1 MPAASTMTGGTALL
15 LCTNT
20 DSCIYQSV
28 NGLQCC
34 GLKVAEAP
42 SSASPQRQ
50 EVCRQ
55 PGGEA
60 GRRRDPAALAAP
72 SPLPSL
78 SAPDLGTPCS
88 MLAHKRVISDPTG
101 SGGTE
106 NGLSSK
112 LNNNNQINKNPA
124 PGLKPSASIR
134 DKISQWEGKREP
146 AVAAVTPAV
155 AAVTPASGTALPV
168 QKEPMETV
176 RKRDAKPSEV
186 QRTDSKRL
194 VSWEKQDSGKE
205 NTGKLGDF
213 WPKSPESPASR
224 DREGVSERGLRGT
237 KPPEQAQDKKS
248 VLTHIKKL
256 ERAMK
261 EVPDRPSLAF
271 PGNYFCPPS
280 KEEQEEAERRGNE
293 PIFGTI
299 DGAVRPVAAAA
310 LRRRRKEG
318 DPENVYSEPGTPSIN
333 PLPKPQRT
341 FQHHTPP
348 PGGSVSGK
356 GKRNLPPLPRIPPPP
371 LPTCP
376 PPGVCRRPW
385 ADKAR
390 DSSNRKS
397 YEFEDLLQCSSEG
410 CRVDWYAQSRLGLN
424 RTLSEENVY
433 EDILDPPFKE
443 NPYEDIELERSCPGS
458 KCVSPAPSSPPP
470 DTPTK
475 ISSKPGFFR
484 QTSERRSLKLLE
496 LRKGVRDGRD
506 AGLASPFR
514 ISPPSTPSSPDDT
527 PCLSG
532 DPHNRRRR
540 KIPKMV
546 VRINT
551 IFEARR
557 GKKRMKK
564 VSQSTESSSGRDEN
578 SESESDTE
586 EKLKAHSQRLVSV
599 QSMLRQTGR
608 YRTLERDLMDLQERK
623 LFEYF
628 IVVALHKTKAGV
640 PYLPEVTQQFPLKLE
655 RSFKFMRE
663 TEDQLKVIPQ
673 FCFPDAKDWVPI
685 DNFPS
690 ETFSFVL
697 TGEDG
702 SRRFGYCRR
711 LLPSGK
717 GRRLPEV
724 YCIVS
729 RLGCFDL
736 FSKILDEVEK
746 RRAISPALVQPF
758 MRGIMEAP
766 FPAPGRTITVK
777 NFLPGSG
784 TEVIELCR
792 PSDSRLEHVDFE
804 CLFSSL
810 SLRLLLRVFASLL
823 LERRVIFTADKL
835 STLSQC
841 CHAVVALLYP
851 FTWQHT
857 YIPVLPPSML
867 DIVCTPTPFIVGLL
881 SSSLP
886 RLKELPIE
894 EVLVVDLC
902 NSRFLRQLDDED
914 SILPHKLQAALE
926 HVLDKRK
933 ELANDKADLP
943 SDSCSLST
951 VVSEAFV
958 RFFVEMVGH
967 YSLFM
972 CGAERDDE
980 SAVSSPSSPSPSSVS
995 SFQRELFR
1003 KAVTSKS
1010 LKRFL
1015 EVFMETQTFAG
1026 FVQERELRKQGLRG
1040 LFEVRAQEYLDSLP
1054 GSEQRAVNKF
1064 LKGLEW
1070 VPAPSPGGGSEDL
1083 GEGLDK
1089 PLENDAEGVWS
1100 PDIEQSFQ
1108 EALAIYPPCGRRKII
1123 LSDEGK
1129 MYGRNELI
1137 ARYIKL
1143 RTGKTRTRKQ
1153 VSSHIQVLARRK
1165 AREIQVK
1172 LKVCYDQAAK
1182 DKALQS
1188 MASMSSAQ
1196 IISATAF
1203 QNKMALQGLSRSPY
1217 PSAGGFWHG
1226 AIPGQPGGPEDI
1238 KPFSQQSYA
1247 MQSSGPPPITGYES
1261 TAGLSMSPG
1270 APPWQ
1275 GRSIASSKLHMLEF
1289 SAFLEQ
1295 PQDPDTFNKHLFVH
1309 IGQSN
1314 PSYSDPYLEAVDIRQ
1329 IYDKFPER
1337 KGGLKELFDKGPH
1350 NAFFLVKFWADL
1362 SANLQDDSSFFY
1374 GVSSQY
1380 ESTENMVITSSTK
1393 VCSFGKQVVEKVET
1407 EYARFEGGRYVFRIH
1422 RSPLCEYM
1430 INFIHKLKHLPEKYM
1445 MNSVLENFTI
1455 LQVVT
1460 NRDTLETL
1468 LCVAYVFEVSTSE
1481 HGAQHHIYRLV
1492 KD

>member
-1 MPAASTMTGGTALL
+1 MSTKL
-15 LCTNT
+15 
-20 DSCIYQSV
+20 
-28 NGLQCC
+28 
-34 GLKVAEAP
+34 
-42 SSASPQRQ
+42 SPG
-50 EVCRQ
+50 
-55 PGGEA
+55 P
-60 GRRRDPAALAAP
+60 
-72 SPLPSL
+72 
-78 SAPDLGTPCS
+78 PDT
-88 MLAHKRVISDPTG
+88 MLAHRRANSTSDPPT
-101 SGGTE
+101 SNTE
-106 NGLSSK
+106 NGLCGK
-112 LNNNNQINKNPA
+112 PNNKSPA
-124 PGLKPSASIR
+124 AAKTASIR
-134 DKISQWEGKREP
+134 DKISQWEGKKETAP
-146 AVAAVTPAV
+146 PTP
-155 AAVTPASGTALPV
+155 TGTCPLGTT
-168 QKEPMETV
+168 QKDVEAV
-176 RKRDAKPSEV
+176 RKKDFKTSEV

-194 VSWEKQDSGKE
+194 VSWDRRDSGKE
-205 NTGKLGDF
+205 NVGKLGDSR
-213 WPKSPESPASR
+213 PKSPECLTDKDKEVILEKGFRAS
-224 DREGVSERGLRGT
+224 
-237 KPPEQAQDKKS
+237 KPTEQPKDKKS
-248 VLTHIKKL
+248 VLTHVKKL
-256 ERAMK
+256 EKATK

-280 KEEQEEAERRGNE
+280 KEELEETEKKANE
-293 PIFGTI
+293 PIFGTL
-299 DGAVRPVAAAA
+299 DVVRSGGS
-310 LRRRRKEG
+310 RRRREG
-318 DPENVYSEPGTPSIN
+318 DPENVYSEPGAPSIN

-348 PGGSVSGK
+348 ATPAPGPGSGK
-356 GKRNLPPLPRIPPPP
+356 GRRNLPPLPSIPPPP
-371 LPTCP
+371 LPKCP

-385 ADKAR
+385 ADKPQ

-397 YEFEDLLQCSSEG
+397 YELEDLLQSSTES
-410 CRVDWYAQSRLGLN
+410 CRVDWYAQSRLGLT

-433 EDILDPPFKE
+433 EDIIDPPSKE
-443 NPYEDIELERSCPGS
+443 NPYEDIELEGSFVGS
-458 KCVSPAPSSPPP
+458 KCVSPASSSPVP

-475 ISSKPGFFR
+475 LSCKPGFFR
-484 QTSERRSLKLLE
+484 QTSERRSFKLLE
-496 LRKGVRDGRD
+496 LRKTGRD
-506 AGLASPFR
+506 TGISSPYR

-532 DPHNRRRR
+532 DPYNRRRR
-540 KIPKMV
+540 KIPKV
-546 VRINT
+546 VLIING

-557 GKKRMKK
+557 GKKRMKR
-564 VSQSTESSSGRDEN
+564 VSQSTESSSGRVTDEN

-663 TEDQLKVIPQ
+663 AEDQLKVIPQ
-673 FCFPDAKDWVPI
+673 FCFPDAKDWAPV

-894 EVLVVDLC
+894 EVLVVDLG

-933 ELANDKADLP
+933 ELASEKGDLP
-943 SDSCSLST
+943 NDSSCLST

-972 CGAERDDE
+972 GGAEREDE
-980 SAVSSPSSPSPSSVS
+980 SISSPTSPSPSSS
-995 SFQRELFR
+995 SSSSSPSASFQREAFR

-1010 LKRFL
+1010 LRRFL
-1015 EVFMETQTFAG
+1015 EVFMETQMFTSFI
-1026 FVQERELRKQGLRG
+1026 QERELRRQGLRG

-1054 GSEQRAVNKF
+1054 GSEQRGVNKF
-1064 LKGLEW
+1064 LKGL
-1070 VPAPSPGGGSEDL
+1070 G
-1083 GEGLDK
+1083 
-1089 PLENDAEGVWS
+1089 
-1100 PDIEQSFQ
+1100 
-1108 EALAIYPPCGRRKII
+1108 
-1123 LSDEGK
+1123 
-1129 MYGRNELI
+1129 
-1137 ARYIKL
+1137 
-1143 RTGKTRTRKQ
+1143 
-1153 VSSHIQVLARRK
+1153 
-1165 AREIQVK
+1165 
-1172 LKVCYDQAAK
+1172 
-1182 DKALQS
+1182 
-1188 MASMSSAQ
+1188 
-1196 IISATAF
+1196 
-1203 QNKMALQGLSRSPY
+1203 NKMKFLS
-1217 PSAGGFWHG
+1217 
-1226 AIPGQPGGPEDI
+1226 
-1238 KPFSQQSYA
+1238 K
-1247 MQSSGPPPITGYES
+1247 
-1261 TAGLSMSPG
+1261 
-1270 APPWQ
+1270 
-1275 GRSIASSKLHMLEF
+1275 K
-1289 SAFLEQ
+1289 
-1295 PQDPDTFNKHLFVH
+1295 
-1309 IGQSN
+1309 
-1314 PSYSDPYLEAVDIRQ
+1314 
-1329 IYDKFPER
+1329 
-1337 KGGLKELFDKGPH
+1337 
-1350 NAFFLVKFWADL
+1350 
-1362 SANLQDDSSFFY
+1362 
-1374 GVSSQY
+1374 
-1380 ESTENMVITSSTK
+1380 
-1393 VCSFGKQVVEKVET
+1393 
-1407 EYARFEGGRYVFRIH
+1407 
-1422 RSPLCEYM
+1422 
-1430 INFIHKLKHLPEKYM
+1430 
-1445 MNSVLENFTI
+1445 
-1455 LQVVT
+1455 
-1460 NRDTLETL
+1460 
-1468 LCVAYVFEVSTSE
+1468 
-1481 HGAQHHIYRLV
+1481 
-1492 KD
+1492 

>member
-34 GLKVAEAP
+34 GLKAVEAP
-42 SSASPQRQ
+42 SSAPGPQRQ
-50 EVCRQ
+50 EACRQ
-55 PGGEA
+55 PGGGGDA
-60 GRRRDPAALAAP
+60 GRGR
-72 SPLPSL
+72 
-78 SAPDLGTPCS
+78 APDALFSPPGPPYPGAPGS
-88 MLAHKRVISDPTG
+88 MLARKRAIGD
-101 SGGTE
+101 GGVAAE
-106 NGLSSK
+106 NGLNDT
-112 LNNNNQINKNPA
+112 NNKSRGPS
-124 PGLKPSASIR
+124 GLKPSASIR
-134 DKISQWEGKREP
+134 DKISQWEGKKEP
-146 AVAAVTPAV
+146 AAGVSASTVPAPPSG
-155 AAVTPASGTALPV
+155 PALVPP
-168 QKEPMETV
+168 QKEPAETA
-176 RKRDAKPSEV
+176 RKTDAKPAEV
-186 QRTDSKRL
+186 QRTDSKRP
-194 VSWEKQDSGKE
+194 VGRERQDSGKE
-205 NTGKLGDF
+205 NAGGKLGDLR
-213 WPKSPESPASR
+213 PKSPECPAGR
-224 DREGVSERGLRGT
+224 DREGVSDRGPRGT
-237 KPPEQAQDKKS
+237 KPPEQAKDKKS

-261 EVPDRPSLAF
+261 ER
-271 PGNYFCPPS
+271 
-280 KEEQEEAERRGNE
+280 RRG
-293 PIFGTI
+293 
-299 DGAVRPVAAAA
+299 R
-310 LRRRRKEG
+310 EG
-318 DPENVYSEPGTPSIN
+318 DPDNVYSEPGAPSIN

-341 FQHHTPP
+341 FQHHTP
-348 PGGSVSGK
+348 
-356 GKRNLPPLPRIPPPP
+356 
-371 LPTCP
+371 
-376 PPGVCRRPW
+376 RPW
-385 ADKAR
+385 ADRPR

-397 YEFEDLLQCSSEG
+397 YEFEDLLQSFSEG
-410 CRVDWYAQSRLGLN
+410 CRADWLGLT

-443 NPYEDIELERSCPGS
+443 NPYEDIELEGSCLGS
-458 KCVSPAPSSPPP
+458 KCVSPAPSSPVP

-475 ISSKPGFFR
+475 MSSKPGFFR
-484 QTSERRSLKLLE
+484 QTSERRSFKHLE
-496 LRKGVRDGRD
+496 LRRVRDGRE
-506 AGLASPFR
+506 AGLGSPPSR
-514 ISPPSTPSSPDDT
+514 VSPPSTPSSPDDT

-532 DPHNRRRR
+532 DPYNRRRR

-546 VRINT
+546 VKINA

-557 GKKRMKK
+557 GKKRMKR
-564 VSQSTESSSGRDEN
+564 VSQSTESTSGRVTDEN

-586 EKLKAHSQRLVSV
+586 EKLKAHSQRLVSI

-673 FCFPDAKDWVPI
+673 FCFPDAKDWAPI

-717 GRRLPEV
+717 GRRLPE
-724 YCIVS
+724 
-729 RLGCFDL
+729 
-736 FSKILDEVEK
+736 ILDEVEK

-933 ELANDKADLP
+933 ELANDKTDLP
-943 SDSCSLST
+943 SESCTLSG

-958 RFFVEMVGH
+958 RFFVEM
-967 YSLFM
+967 
-972 CGAERDDE
+972 RD
-980 SAVSSPSSPSPSSVS
+980 A
-995 SFQRELFR
+995 FR

-1010 LKRFL
+1010 LRRFL

-1054 GSEQRAVNKF
+1054 GSEQRGVNKF
-1064 LKGLEW
+1064 LKGL
-1070 VPAPSPGGGSEDL
+1070 G
-1083 GEGLDK
+1083 
-1089 PLENDAEGVWS
+1089 
-1100 PDIEQSFQ
+1100 
-1108 EALAIYPPCGRRKII
+1108 
-1123 LSDEGK
+1123 
-1129 MYGRNELI
+1129 
-1137 ARYIKL
+1137 
-1143 RTGKTRTRKQ
+1143 
-1153 VSSHIQVLARRK
+1153 
-1165 AREIQVK
+1165 
-1172 LKVCYDQAAK
+1172 
-1182 DKALQS
+1182 
-1188 MASMSSAQ
+1188 
-1196 IISATAF
+1196 
-1203 QNKMALQGLSRSPY
+1203 NKMKFLS
-1217 PSAGGFWHG
+1217 
-1226 AIPGQPGGPEDI
+1226 
-1238 KPFSQQSYA
+1238 K
-1247 MQSSGPPPITGYES
+1247 
-1261 TAGLSMSPG
+1261 
-1270 APPWQ
+1270 
-1275 GRSIASSKLHMLEF
+1275 K
-1289 SAFLEQ
+1289 
-1295 PQDPDTFNKHLFVH
+1295 
-1309 IGQSN
+1309 
-1314 PSYSDPYLEAVDIRQ
+1314 
-1329 IYDKFPER
+1329 
-1337 KGGLKELFDKGPH
+1337 
-1350 NAFFLVKFWADL
+1350 
-1362 SANLQDDSSFFY
+1362 
-1374 GVSSQY
+1374 
-1380 ESTENMVITSSTK
+1380 
-1393 VCSFGKQVVEKVET
+1393 
-1407 EYARFEGGRYVFRIH
+1407 
-1422 RSPLCEYM
+1422 
-1430 INFIHKLKHLPEKYM
+1430 
-1445 MNSVLENFTI
+1445 
-1455 LQVVT
+1455 
-1460 NRDTLETL
+1460 
-1468 LCVAYVFEVSTSE
+1468 
-1481 HGAQHHIYRLV
+1481 
-1492 KD
+1492 

>member
-1 MPAASTMTGGTALL
+1 MPAASIMTGGRALL

-20 DSCIYQSV
+20 DNCIYQSV

-34 GLKVAEAP
+34 GLKVGETP
-42 SSASPQRQ
+42 SSVVPQHQ
-50 EVCRQ
+50 EVCRS
-55 PGGEA
+55 PGDTD
-60 GRRRDPAALAAP
+60 RRDTSVSTKRPL
-72 SPLPSL
+72 SPLLSL
-78 SAPDLGTPCS
+78 SDSLGHRDT
-88 MLAHKRVISDPTG
+88 MLAHKRATTTDPRT
-101 SGGTE
+101 SNME
-106 NGLSSK
+106 NGLCGK
-112 LNNNNQINKNPA
+112 LNHNNSMAGVKT
-124 PGLKPSASIR
+124 ASIR
-134 DKISQWEGKREP
+134 DKISQWEGKKEP
-146 AVAAVTPAV
+146 VSL
-155 AAVTPASGTALPV
+155 ASTGMSLLTTT
-168 QKEPMETV
+168 QKEVETV
-176 RKRDAKPSEV
+176 RKKESKASEV
-186 QRTDSKRL
+186 QRTDNMRF
-194 VSWEKQDSGKE
+194 VSWERQDSGKE
-205 NTGKLGDF
+205 NVGKLVDLR
-213 WPKSPESPASR
+213 PKSPQGPTNR
-224 DREGVSERGLRGT
+224 DREVILERGFRGP
-237 KPPEQAQDKKS
+237 KPSEQPQDKKN

-256 ERAMK
+256 EKAMK
-261 EVPDRPSLAF
+261 EVPDKPSLAF

-280 KEEQEEAERRGNE
+280 KEEQEEIEKKANE
-293 PIFGTI
+293 PIFGTF
-299 DGAVRPVAAAA
+299 DVARPGRS
-310 LRRRRKEG
+310 RRRWEG
-318 DPENVYSEPGTPSIN
+318 DPENEYSEPGAPCIN

-348 PGGSVSGK
+348 TTPGPVSGK
-356 GKRNLPPLPRIPPPP
+356 GKRNLPPLPSVPPPP

-385 ADKAR
+385 SDKPQ

-397 YEFEDLLQCSSEG
+397 YEFEDLLQSSADG
-410 CRVDWYAQSRLGLN
+410 CRVDWYAQSRLGLT

-433 EDILDPPFKE
+433 EDIIDPPSKE
-443 NPYEDIELERSCPGS
+443 NPYEDIELERSCLGS
-458 KCVSPAPSSPPP
+458 KCVSPASSSPFS

-475 ISSKPGFFR
+475 LSSKPGFFR
-484 QTSERRSLKLLE
+484 QTSERRSFKLLE
-496 LRKGVRDGRD
+496 LRKSNRD
-506 AGLASPFR
+506 AGISSPSR

-532 DPHNRRRR
+532 DPYNRRRR

-546 VRINT
+546 LKINA

-557 GKKRMKK
+557 GKKRMKR
-564 VSQSTESSSGRDEN
+564 VSQSTESSSGRVTDEN

-599 QSMLRQTGR
+599 QSMLKQTGR
-608 YRTLERDLMDLQERK
+608 YRTLERDLMELQERK

-673 FCFPDAKDWVPI
+673 FCFPDAKDWAPV

-724 YCIVS
+724 YCIIS

-881 SSSLP
+881 SSSLL

-894 EVLVVDLC
+894 EVLVVDLG

-926 HVLDKRK
+926 HVLDKRR
-933 ELANDKADLP
+933 ELACEKGDLP
-943 SDSCSLST
+943 NDSCSLST

-972 CGAERDDE
+972 GGAEREDE
-980 SAVSSPSSPSPSSVS
+980 SSISSPSSFSPSSSS
-995 SFQRELFR
+995 SFQREAFR

-1010 LKRFL
+1010 LRRFL
-1015 EVFMETQTFAG
+1015 EVFMETQMFTG
-1026 FVQERELRKQGLRG
+1026 FIQERELRRQGLRG

-1054 GSEQRAVNKF
+1054 GSEQRGVNKF
-1064 LKGLEW
+1064 LKGL
-1070 VPAPSPGGGSEDL
+1070 G
-1083 GEGLDK
+1083 
-1089 PLENDAEGVWS
+1089 
-1100 PDIEQSFQ
+1100 
-1108 EALAIYPPCGRRKII
+1108 
-1123 LSDEGK
+1123 
-1129 MYGRNELI
+1129 
-1137 ARYIKL
+1137 
-1143 RTGKTRTRKQ
+1143 
-1153 VSSHIQVLARRK
+1153 
-1165 AREIQVK
+1165 
-1172 LKVCYDQAAK
+1172 
-1182 DKALQS
+1182 
-1188 MASMSSAQ
+1188 
-1196 IISATAF
+1196 
-1203 QNKMALQGLSRSPY
+1203 NKMKFLS
-1217 PSAGGFWHG
+1217 
-1226 AIPGQPGGPEDI
+1226 
-1238 KPFSQQSYA
+1238 K
-1247 MQSSGPPPITGYES
+1247 
-1261 TAGLSMSPG
+1261 
-1270 APPWQ
+1270 
-1275 GRSIASSKLHMLEF
+1275 K
-1289 SAFLEQ
+1289 
-1295 PQDPDTFNKHLFVH
+1295 
-1309 IGQSN
+1309 
-1314 PSYSDPYLEAVDIRQ
+1314 
-1329 IYDKFPER
+1329 
-1337 KGGLKELFDKGPH
+1337 
-1350 NAFFLVKFWADL
+1350 
-1362 SANLQDDSSFFY
+1362 
-1374 GVSSQY
+1374 
-1380 ESTENMVITSSTK
+1380 
-1393 VCSFGKQVVEKVET
+1393 
-1407 EYARFEGGRYVFRIH
+1407 
-1422 RSPLCEYM
+1422 
-1430 INFIHKLKHLPEKYM
+1430 
-1445 MNSVLENFTI
+1445 
-1455 LQVVT
+1455 
-1460 NRDTLETL
+1460 
-1468 LCVAYVFEVSTSE
+1468 
-1481 HGAQHHIYRLV
+1481 
-1492 KD
+1492 

>member
-1 MPAASTMTGGTALL
+1 
-15 LCTNT
+15 
-20 DSCIYQSV
+20 
-28 NGLQCC
+28 
-34 GLKVAEAP
+34 
-42 SSASPQRQ
+42 
-50 EVCRQ
+50 
-55 PGGEA
+55 
-60 GRRRDPAALAAP
+60 
-72 SPLPSL
+72 
-78 SAPDLGTPCS
+78 
-88 MLAHKRVISDPTG
+88 MLAHRRASTTTDPRTPNM
-101 SGGTE
+101 E
-106 NGLSSK
+106 NGLCGK
-112 LNNNNQINKNPA
+112 LNHNKSPA
-124 PGLKPSASIR
+124 GGKTASIR
-134 DKISQWEGKREP
+134 DKISQWEGKKEP
-146 AVAAVTPAV
+146 VPPTS
-155 AAVTPASGTALPV
+155 TGTCPLSTT
-168 QKEPMETV
+168 QKEVETV
-176 RKRDAKPSEV
+176 KKKESKSSEV
-186 QRTDSKRL
+186 QRTDSKRF
-194 VSWEKQDSGKE
+194 VSWDRQDSGKE
-205 NTGKLGDF
+205 NAGKLGDSR
-213 WPKSPESPASR
+213 PKSPEGPTNK
-224 DREGVSERGLRGT
+224 DREVILEKGFRVS
-237 KPPEQAQDKKS
+237 KPTEQPQDKKS
-248 VLTHIKKL
+248 VLTHVKKL
-256 ERAMK
+256 EKATK

-280 KEEQEEAERRGNE
+280 KEELEETEKRANE
-293 PIFGTI
+293 PIFGTF
-299 DGAVRPVAAAA
+299 DVVRPSGS
-310 LRRRRKEG
+310 RRRREG
-318 DPENVYSEPGTPSIN
+318 DPENVYSEPGAPSIN

-348 PGGSVSGK
+348 TTPASGPGSGK
-356 GKRNLPPLPRIPPPP
+356 GRRNLPPLPSIPPPP

-385 ADKAR
+385 ADKPR

-397 YEFEDLLQCSSEG
+397 YEFEDLLQSSSES
-410 CRVDWYAQSRLGLN
+410 CRVDWYAQSRLGLT

-433 EDILDPPFKE
+433 EDIIDPPSKE
-443 NPYEDIELERSCPGS
+443 NPYEDIELERSCLGS
-458 KCVSPAPSSPPP
+458 KCVSPASSSPVP

-475 ISSKPGFFR
+475 LSSKPGFFR
-484 QTSERRSLKLLE
+484 QNSERRSFKLLE
-496 LRKGVRDGRD
+496 LRKTSRDTGIS
-506 AGLASPFR
+506 SPSR

-532 DPHNRRRR
+532 DPYNRRRR

-546 VRINT
+546 LKINA

-557 GKKRMKK
+557 GKKRMKR
-564 VSQSTESSSGRDEN
+564 VSQSTESSSGR
-578 SESESDTE
+578 
-586 EKLKAHSQRLVSV
+586 AHSQRLVSV

-608 YRTLERDLMDLQERK
+608 YRTLERDLMELQERK

-663 TEDQLKVIPQ
+663 AEDQLKVIPQ
-673 FCFPDAKDWVPI
+673 FCFPDAKDWAPV

-894 EVLVVDLC
+894 EVLVVDLG

-926 HVLDKRK
+926 HVLDKRR
-933 ELANDKADLP
+933 ELKISFNNDFPYTPLGFLSP
-943 SDSCSLST
+943 DSSSLST

-972 CGAERDDE
+972 GGAEREDE
-980 SAVSSPSSPSPSSVS
+980 S
-995 SFQRELFR
+995 REAFR

-1010 LKRFL
+1010 LRRFL
-1015 EVFMETQTFAG
+1015 EVFMETQMFTG
-1026 FVQERELRKQGLRG
+1026 FIQERDLRRQGLRG

-1054 GSEQRAVNKF
+1054 GSEQRGVNKF
-1064 LKGLEW
+1064 LKGL
-1070 VPAPSPGGGSEDL
+1070 G
-1083 GEGLDK
+1083 
-1089 PLENDAEGVWS
+1089 
-1100 PDIEQSFQ
+1100 
-1108 EALAIYPPCGRRKII
+1108 
-1123 LSDEGK
+1123 
-1129 MYGRNELI
+1129 
-1137 ARYIKL
+1137 
-1143 RTGKTRTRKQ
+1143 
-1153 VSSHIQVLARRK
+1153 
-1165 AREIQVK
+1165 
-1172 LKVCYDQAAK
+1172 
-1182 DKALQS
+1182 
-1188 MASMSSAQ
+1188 
-1196 IISATAF
+1196 
-1203 QNKMALQGLSRSPY
+1203 NKMKFLS
-1217 PSAGGFWHG
+1217 
-1226 AIPGQPGGPEDI
+1226 
-1238 KPFSQQSYA
+1238 K
-1247 MQSSGPPPITGYES
+1247 
-1261 TAGLSMSPG
+1261 
-1270 APPWQ
+1270 
-1275 GRSIASSKLHMLEF
+1275 K
-1289 SAFLEQ
+1289 
-1295 PQDPDTFNKHLFVH
+1295 
-1309 IGQSN
+1309 
-1314 PSYSDPYLEAVDIRQ
+1314 
-1329 IYDKFPER
+1329 
-1337 KGGLKELFDKGPH
+1337 
-1350 NAFFLVKFWADL
+1350 
-1362 SANLQDDSSFFY
+1362 
-1374 GVSSQY
+1374 
-1380 ESTENMVITSSTK
+1380 
-1393 VCSFGKQVVEKVET
+1393 
-1407 EYARFEGGRYVFRIH
+1407 
-1422 RSPLCEYM
+1422 
-1430 INFIHKLKHLPEKYM
+1430 
-1445 MNSVLENFTI
+1445 
-1455 LQVVT
+1455 
-1460 NRDTLETL
+1460 
-1468 LCVAYVFEVSTSE
+1468 
-1481 HGAQHHIYRLV
+1481 
-1492 KD
+1492 

>member
-42 SSASPQRQ
+42 SSSAPPQRQ
-50 EVCRQ
+50 EVRRQ
-55 PGGEA
+55 PGGDA
-60 GRRRDPAALAAP
+60 GRRRDPAAP
-72 SPLPSL
+72 SPPPSL
-78 SAPDLGTPCS
+78 SAPGLGAPGS

-101 SGGTE
+101 TE
-106 NGLSSK
+106 NGLSGK
-112 LNNNNQINKNPA
+112 LNNNNQSNKNPA
-124 PGLKPSASIR
+124 SGLKPSASIR

-146 AVAAVTPAV
+146 GVATATPSVAAA
-155 AAVTPASGTALPV
+155 TPASGTASPV
-168 QKEPMETV
+168 QREPVETG
-176 RKRDAKPSEV
+176 RKRDAKAGEV

-194 VSWEKQDSGKE
+194 GGREKQQDSGKE
-205 NTGKLGDF
+205 NAGKLGDF
-213 WPKSPESPASR
+213 RPKSPESPASR
-224 DREGVSERGLRGT
+224 DKEGGSERGLRGP

-280 KEEQEEAERRGNE
+280 KEEQEEAEGRGND
-293 PIFGTI
+293 PIFGSV
-299 DGAVRPVAAAA
+299 DGEV
-310 LRRRRKEG
+310 RRRKEG
-318 DPENVYSEPGTPSIN
+318 DPDNVYSEPGAPSIN

-348 PGGSVSGK
+348 SGGSVSGK
-356 GKRNLPPLPRIPPPP
+356 GKRNLPPLPRIPPPA

-397 YEFEDLLQCSSEG
+397 FEFEDLLQLSSEG
-410 CRVDWYAQSRLGLN
+410 CRADWYGQSRLGLN

-443 NPYEDIELERSCPGS
+443 NPYEDIDLESSCPSS
-458 KCVSPAPSSPPP
+458 KCASPAPSSPPP

-475 ISSKPGFFR
+475 ARGRLQDAPSKVPSKPGFFR

-506 AGLASPFR
+506 AGPGSPFR
-514 ISPPSTPSSPDDT
+514 ISPPSSPSSPDDT

-673 FCFPDAKDWVPI
+673 FCFPDAKDWAPI
-685 DNFPS
+685 ESFPS

-886 RLKELPIE
+886 RLKDLPIE

-933 ELANDKADLP
+933 ELANDKDDLP

-972 CGAERDDE
+972 CGVERDEE
-980 SAVSSPSSPSPSSVS
+980 SAVSSPSSPSPSAVS
-995 SFQRELFR
+995 SFQREPFR

-1064 LKGLEW
+1064 LKGL
-1070 VPAPSPGGGSEDL
+1070 L
-1083 GEGLDK
+1083 G
-1089 PLENDAEGVWS
+1089 
-1100 PDIEQSFQ
+1100 
-1108 EALAIYPPCGRRKII
+1108 
-1123 LSDEGK
+1123 
-1129 MYGRNELI
+1129 
-1137 ARYIKL
+1137 
-1143 RTGKTRTRKQ
+1143 
-1153 VSSHIQVLARRK
+1153 
-1165 AREIQVK
+1165 
-1172 LKVCYDQAAK
+1172 
-1182 DKALQS
+1182 
-1188 MASMSSAQ
+1188 
-1196 IISATAF
+1196 
-1203 QNKMALQGLSRSPY
+1203 NKMKFLS
-1217 PSAGGFWHG
+1217 
-1226 AIPGQPGGPEDI
+1226 
-1238 KPFSQQSYA
+1238 K
-1247 MQSSGPPPITGYES
+1247 
-1261 TAGLSMSPG
+1261 
-1270 APPWQ
+1270 
-1275 GRSIASSKLHMLEF
+1275 K
-1289 SAFLEQ
+1289 
-1295 PQDPDTFNKHLFVH
+1295 
-1309 IGQSN
+1309 
-1314 PSYSDPYLEAVDIRQ
+1314 
-1329 IYDKFPER
+1329 
-1337 KGGLKELFDKGPH
+1337 
-1350 NAFFLVKFWADL
+1350 
-1362 SANLQDDSSFFY
+1362 
-1374 GVSSQY
+1374 
-1380 ESTENMVITSSTK
+1380 
-1393 VCSFGKQVVEKVET
+1393 
-1407 EYARFEGGRYVFRIH
+1407 
-1422 RSPLCEYM
+1422 
-1430 INFIHKLKHLPEKYM
+1430 
-1445 MNSVLENFTI
+1445 
-1455 LQVVT
+1455 
-1460 NRDTLETL
+1460 
-1468 LCVAYVFEVSTSE
+1468 
-1481 HGAQHHIYRLV
+1481 
-1492 KD
+1492 

>member
-1 MPAASTMTGGTALL
+1 MSCAAFLHKNSRNANRFYQANLPSMDQITRSPGSTWSPLNVFLTTRMPAANTMTGGRALL

-20 DSCIYQSV
+20 DNCIYQSV
-28 NGLQCC
+28 NRLQCC
-34 GLKVAEAP
+34 GLKVGEAP
-42 SSASPQRQ
+42 TSAVPQPQ
-50 EVCRQ
+50 EVCGS
-55 PGGEA
+55 PGEETEET
-60 GRRRDPAALAAP
+60 PVSSKHPL
-72 SPLPSL
+72 SPLLSL
-78 SAPDLGTPCS
+78 SDSPGPPDT
-88 MLAHKRVISDPTG
+88 MLAQRRAATTTTTDPRTPNM
-101 SGGTE
+101 E
-106 NGLSSK
+106 NGLCGK
-112 LNNNNQINKNPA
+112 LNHSKSPA
-124 PGLKPSASIR
+124 GVKTASIR
-134 DKISQWEGKREP
+134 DKISQWEGKKEP
-146 AVAAVTPAV
+146 AQLTS
-155 AAVTPASGTALPV
+155 TGTCPLSMT
-168 QKEPMETV
+168 QKEVETV
-176 RKRDAKPSEV
+176 RKKESKVSEV
-186 QRTDSKRL
+186 QRTDSKRF
-194 VSWEKQDSGKE
+194 VTWDRQDSGKE
-205 NTGKLGDF
+205 NVGKLGDSR
-213 WPKSPESPASR
+213 PKSPEGPTNKV
-224 DREGVSERGLRGT
+224 REVMLERGFRAS
-237 KPPEQAQDKKS
+237 KPTEQPLDKKT
-248 VLTHIKKL
+248 VLTHVKKL
-256 ERAMK
+256 EKATK

-280 KEEQEEAERRGNE
+280 KEELEETEKRASE
-293 PIFGTI
+293 PIFGTF
-299 DGAVRPVAAAA
+299 DVARPGGS
-310 LRRRRKEG
+310 RRRREG
-318 DPENVYSEPGTPSIN
+318 DPENVYSEPGAPSIN

-348 PGGSVSGK
+348 TTPASWASLGK
-356 GKRNLPPLPRIPPPP
+356 GKRNLPPLPSIPPPP

-385 ADKAR
+385 ADKPR

-397 YEFEDLLQCSSEG
+397 YEFEDLLQSSTES
-410 CRVDWYAQSRLGLN
+410 CRVDWYAQSRLGLT

-433 EDILDPPFKE
+433 EDIIDPPSKE
-443 NPYEDIELERSCPGS
+443 NPYEDIELERSCLGS
-458 KCVSPAPSSPPP
+458 KCVTPASSSPVP
-470 DTPTK
+470 DTSAK
-475 ISSKPGFFR
+475 LSSKPGFFR
-484 QTSERRSLKLLE
+484 QNPERRSFKLLE
-496 LRKGVRDGRD
+496 LRKTGRD
-506 AGLASPFR
+506 TGISSPSR

-532 DPHNRRRR
+532 DPYNRRRR

-546 VRINT
+546 LKING

-557 GKKRMKK
+557 GKKRMKR
-564 VSQSTESSSGRDEN
+564 VSQSAESSSGRVTDEN

-599 QSMLRQTGR
+599 QSMLRR
-608 YRTLERDLMDLQERK
+608 YRTLERDLMELQERK

-673 FCFPDAKDWVPI
+673 FCFPDAKDWVPV

-894 EVLVVDLC
+894 EVLVVDLG

-926 HVLDKRK
+926 YVLDKRK
-933 ELANDKADLP
+933 ELACEKGDLP
-943 SDSCSLST
+943 NDPTSLGT

-972 CGAERDDE
+972 GGAEREDE
-980 SAVSSPSSPSPSSVS
+980 SVSSPTLPSPSSSASS
-995 SFQRELFR
+995 SFQREAFR

-1010 LKRFL
+1010 LRRFL
-1015 EVFMETQTFAG
+1015 EVFMETQMFTG
-1026 FVQERELRKQGLRG
+1026 FIQERELRRQGLRG

-1054 GSEQRAVNKF
+1054 GSEQRGVNKF
-1064 LKGLEW
+1064 LKGL
-1070 VPAPSPGGGSEDL
+1070 G
-1083 GEGLDK
+1083 
-1089 PLENDAEGVWS
+1089 
-1100 PDIEQSFQ
+1100 
-1108 EALAIYPPCGRRKII
+1108 
-1123 LSDEGK
+1123 
-1129 MYGRNELI
+1129 
-1137 ARYIKL
+1137 
-1143 RTGKTRTRKQ
+1143 
-1153 VSSHIQVLARRK
+1153 
-1165 AREIQVK
+1165 
-1172 LKVCYDQAAK
+1172 
-1182 DKALQS
+1182 
-1188 MASMSSAQ
+1188 
-1196 IISATAF
+1196 
-1203 QNKMALQGLSRSPY
+1203 NKMKFLS
-1217 PSAGGFWHG
+1217 
-1226 AIPGQPGGPEDI
+1226 
-1238 KPFSQQSYA
+1238 K
-1247 MQSSGPPPITGYES
+1247 
-1261 TAGLSMSPG
+1261 
-1270 APPWQ
+1270 
-1275 GRSIASSKLHMLEF
+1275 K
-1289 SAFLEQ
+1289 
-1295 PQDPDTFNKHLFVH
+1295 
-1309 IGQSN
+1309 
-1314 PSYSDPYLEAVDIRQ
+1314 
-1329 IYDKFPER
+1329 
-1337 KGGLKELFDKGPH
+1337 
-1350 NAFFLVKFWADL
+1350 
-1362 SANLQDDSSFFY
+1362 
-1374 GVSSQY
+1374 
-1380 ESTENMVITSSTK
+1380 
-1393 VCSFGKQVVEKVET
+1393 
-1407 EYARFEGGRYVFRIH
+1407 
-1422 RSPLCEYM
+1422 
-1430 INFIHKLKHLPEKYM
+1430 
-1445 MNSVLENFTI
+1445 
-1455 LQVVT
+1455 
-1460 NRDTLETL
+1460 
-1468 LCVAYVFEVSTSE
+1468 
-1481 HGAQHHIYRLV
+1481 
-1492 KD
+1492 

>member
-1 MPAASTMTGGTALL
+1 MTGGRALL

-20 DSCIYQSV
+20 DNCIYQSV

-34 GLKVAEAP
+34 GLKLGEAP
-42 SSASPQRQ
+42 SAVVPQPK
-50 EVCRQ
+50 EVCGSPVDRD
-55 PGGEA
+55 
-60 GRRRDPAALAAP
+60 RRDTAVSIKNHL
-72 SPLPSL
+72 SPLL
-78 SAPDLGTPCS
+78 SPGPPDS
-88 MLAHKRVISDPTG
+88 MLAHRRATTPATDPRAPNM
-101 SGGTE
+101 E
-106 NGLSSK
+106 NGLCAQ
-112 LNNNNQINKNPA
+112 LNHNKSPA
-124 PGLKPSASIR
+124 GAKTASIR
-134 DKISQWEGKREP
+134 DKISQWEGKKESAP
-146 AVAAVTPAV
+146 VTI
-155 AAVTPASGTALPV
+155 SGTCPLSAT
-168 QKEPMETV
+168 QKEAETV
-176 RKRDAKPSEV
+176 RKKESKTTEV

-194 VSWEKQDSGKE
+194 VSWDRQDSGKE
-205 NTGKLGDF
+205 NVGKLGDSR
-213 WPKSPESPASR
+213 PKSPEAPANT
-224 DREGVSERGLRGT
+224 DREVMVERGFRAS
-237 KPPEQAQDKKS
+237 KPTEQPQDKKS
-248 VLTHIKKL
+248 VLTHVKKL
-256 ERAMK
+256 EKATK

-280 KEEQEEAERRGNE
+280 KEELEETEKRGNE
-293 PIFGTI
+293 PIFGTF
-299 DGAVRPVAAAA
+299 DMARPSGT
-310 LRRRRKEG
+310 RRRREG
-318 DPENVYSEPGTPSIN
+318 DSENVYNEPGAPSIN

-348 PGGSVSGK
+348 ATPALGPFLGK
-356 GKRNLPPLPRIPPPP
+356 GRRNLPPLPSIPPPP

-390 DSSNRKS
+390 NSSNRKS
-397 YEFEDLLQCSSEG
+397 YEFEDLLQSSAESSQ
-410 CRVDWYAQSRLGLN
+410 VNWYHQSRLGLT

-433 EDILDPPFKE
+433 EDIIDPPSKE
-443 NPYEDIELERSCPGS
+443 NPYEDIELERSCLGS
-458 KCVSPAPSSPPP
+458 KCVSLASSSPVPS
-470 DTPTK
+470 TPNK
-475 ISSKPGFFR
+475 LSSKPGFLR
-484 QTSERRSLKLLE
+484 QNSERRSFKVPE
-496 LRKGVRDGRD
+496 LRKTNRDTGIS
-506 AGLASPFR
+506 SPSR

-532 DPHNRRRR
+532 DPYNRRRK

-546 VRINT
+546 VKING

-557 GKKRMKK
+557 GKKCMKK
-564 VSQSTESSSGRDEN
+564 VSQSAESSSGRDEN

-608 YRTLERDLMDLQERK
+608 YRTLERDLMELQERK

-673 FCFPDAKDWVPI
+673 FCFPDAKDWAPV

-857 YIPVLPPSML
+857 YIPVLPLSML

-894 EVLVVDLC
+894 EVLVVDLG

-926 HVLDKRK
+926 HVLDKRR
-933 ELANDKADLP
+933 ELACEKGDLP
-943 SDSCSLST
+943 NDSSSLST

-972 CGAERDDE
+972 GGTERE
-980 SAVSSPSSPSPSSVS
+980 EEPVSSTTLPSPSSSS
-995 SFQRELFR
+995 SFQREAFR

-1010 LKRFL
+1010 LRRFL
-1015 EVFMETQTFAG
+1015 EVFMETQMFTG
-1026 FVQERELRKQGLRG
+1026 FIQERDLRRQGLRG

-1054 GSEQRAVNKF
+1054 GSEQRGVNKF
-1064 LKGLEW
+1064 LKGL
-1070 VPAPSPGGGSEDL
+1070 G
-1083 GEGLDK
+1083 
-1089 PLENDAEGVWS
+1089 
-1100 PDIEQSFQ
+1100 
-1108 EALAIYPPCGRRKII
+1108 
-1123 LSDEGK
+1123 
-1129 MYGRNELI
+1129 
-1137 ARYIKL
+1137 
-1143 RTGKTRTRKQ
+1143 
-1153 VSSHIQVLARRK
+1153 
-1165 AREIQVK
+1165 
-1172 LKVCYDQAAK
+1172 
-1182 DKALQS
+1182 
-1188 MASMSSAQ
+1188 
-1196 IISATAF
+1196 
-1203 QNKMALQGLSRSPY
+1203 NKMKFLS
-1217 PSAGGFWHG
+1217 
-1226 AIPGQPGGPEDI
+1226 
-1238 KPFSQQSYA
+1238 K
-1247 MQSSGPPPITGYES
+1247 
-1261 TAGLSMSPG
+1261 
-1270 APPWQ
+1270 
-1275 GRSIASSKLHMLEF
+1275 K
-1289 SAFLEQ
+1289 
-1295 PQDPDTFNKHLFVH
+1295 
-1309 IGQSN
+1309 
-1314 PSYSDPYLEAVDIRQ
+1314 
-1329 IYDKFPER
+1329 
-1337 KGGLKELFDKGPH
+1337 
-1350 NAFFLVKFWADL
+1350 
-1362 SANLQDDSSFFY
+1362 
-1374 GVSSQY
+1374 
-1380 ESTENMVITSSTK
+1380 
-1393 VCSFGKQVVEKVET
+1393 
-1407 EYARFEGGRYVFRIH
+1407 
-1422 RSPLCEYM
+1422 
-1430 INFIHKLKHLPEKYM
+1430 
-1445 MNSVLENFTI
+1445 
-1455 LQVVT
+1455 
-1460 NRDTLETL
+1460 
-1468 LCVAYVFEVSTSE
+1468 
-1481 HGAQHHIYRLV
+1481 
-1492 KD
+1492 